1 MTDFI
6 LYETKAAIIL
16 LVFYLFYRS
25 LLKEETFHR
34 FNRIVLV
41 GTAVISFVLPLCII
55 TVDASAGRLPLWLE
69 TAVDGTAYNIAG
81 IRDMHAVE
89 FLPDEAGTPW
99 WQVALVVFYCIGA
112 AYVFARIA
120 ISVLSI
126 SRIVHS
132 SAKVREGD
140 GCRIYVTDRGI
151 EPFSWMNYIVISRD
165 DWNSNHSSI
174 LTHEK
179 AHIAHG
185 HSIELLLV
193 DIMAAF
199 QWFNPVIWMLRA
211 DLKDL
216 HEYEADDAVLRSNV
230 NIKEYQYLLIRKA
243 VGKSGY
249 SVANSFNHSILK
261 KRITMMS
268 KSKSPKG
275 RKLRLLY
282 VLPLVCL
289 CLGLQAQTASESTD
303 KNNEKNSP
311 LYILRYA
318 WGEEKQISKAELD
331 KIEPNRIK
339 SIEVL
344 KDSAAKEKYGKKAS
358 NGVIVI
364 IPKLPQELDKLT
376 VVSYRETENKEKM
389 YMIEPETMPSFQGGG
404 MEGFSKWMF
413 SQIYRPK
420 GCTHQ
425 GTMKVSFVV
434 AEDGNV
440 KDVKVL
446 ESICEELDN
455 MVVSTIQKSPTWE
468 PASSGGK
475 PDAQC
480 LNIPIEFKMR

>member
-1 MTDFI
+1 
-6 LYETKAAIIL
+6 
-16 LVFYLFYRS
+16 
-25 LLKEETFHR
+25 
-34 FNRIVLV
+34 
-41 GTAVISFVLPLCII
+41 
-55 TVDASAGRLPLWLE
+55 
-69 TAVDGTAYNIAG
+69 
-81 IRDMHAVE
+81 
-89 FLPDEAGTPW
+89 
-99 WQVALVVFYCIGA
+99 
-112 AYVFARIA
+112 
-120 ISVLSI
+120 
-126 SRIVHS
+126 
-132 SAKVREGD
+132 
-140 GCRIYVTDRGI
+140 
-151 EPFSWMNYIVISRD
+151 
-165 DWNSNHSSI
+165 
-174 LTHEK
+174 
-179 AHIAHG
+179 
-185 HSIELLLV
+185 
-193 DIMAAF
+193 
-199 QWFNPVIWMLRA
+199 
-211 DLKDL
+211 
-216 HEYEADDAVLRSNV
+216 
-230 NIKEYQYLLIRKA
+230 
-243 VGKSGY
+243 
-249 SVANSFNHSILK
+249 
-261 KRITMMS
+261 MMS

-468 PASSGGK
+468 PASSDGK